1 MLEELTKC
9 NLCGSLR
16 INSIDKEFNI
26 SLCNDCKYVFDNPR
40 PTLNAL
46 KEYYSKSGKYDEWL
60 TDEKERDVLGVKR
73 VSLVKNYVSKG
84 KLLDVGAGIGQFLHY
99 AKKYFEV
106 DGIEVSKS
114 GIQIAK
120 DKYKMDIMEG
130 AIEDVDFDGKKFDV
144 ITVWHVLEHVP
155 NPEELINIC
164 KNLLVEDG
172 LIFIAVPNDVV
183 SFKVLPKT
191 ILKKLGV
198 KRYVKF
204 GIYSLPKIKLDGS
217 LDEIHLS
224 HFTPKVLKGLF
235 ERLGFEIVELG
246 LDPYYLRKGFG
257 QYLHDLHFGVCS
269 FINSLIGR
277 NGYDTILLVARKK
290 G

>member
-114 GIQIAK
+114 GIQIA
-120 DKYKMDIMEG
+120 
-130 AIEDVDFDGKKFDV
+130 
-144 ITVWHVLEHVP
+144 
-155 NPEELINIC
+155 
-164 KNLLVEDG
+164 
-172 LIFIAVPNDVV
+172 
-183 SFKVLPKT
+183 
-191 ILKKLGV
+191 
-198 KRYVKF
+198 
-204 GIYSLPKIKLDGS
+204 
-217 LDEIHLS
+217 
-224 HFTPKVLKGLF
+224 
-235 ERLGFEIVELG
+235 
-246 LDPYYLRKGFG
+246 
-257 QYLHDLHFGVCS
+257 
-269 FINSLIGR
+269 
-277 NGYDTILLVARKK
+277 
-290 G
+290 